1 MASVNSNVM
10 NIYVGL
16 SQQMVLIAKS
26 IEETVNNMPS
36 IWINTNYNY
45 MEIIR

>member
-1 MASVNSNVM
+1 MASLNSNVM

-26 IEETVNNMPS
+26 IEKAVNNMPS
-36 IWINTNYNY
+36 IWIDANSNH